1 MRKLHKRLAVG
12 NEKGFTLIEM
22 AIVLVIIGIIIG
34 SIMKGRDVIK
44 GSQVKEF
51 ANAYVGKWQTMVTQ
65 YYDKVGQNLADS
77 ANNGGTVAA
86 ATGADGF
93 MDGAAT
99 DIADATSANRVRVI
113 TALRR
118 VGIDP
123 CMVVKSKVF
132 TAVATT
138 QSDECSDLKNVGQT
152 KVDGE
157 FMANQTVTVGF
168 TNLVL
173 TVNGMTQRKNV
184 LYFTGVPLDVAIAID
199 KIYDGADS
207 GDGGSTVNLGCAAD
221 AATGAGTAVAQ
232 PAAIGGASA
241 LTPARWAIATN
252 VNTLCT
258 LGMILEH

>member
-1 MRKLHKRLAVG
+1 MRKLHKRLAAG

-44 GSQVKEF
+44 GSQIKEF
-51 ANAYVGKWQTMVTQ
+51 ANAYVGKWQTMVNQ
-65 YYDKVGQNLADS
+65 YYDKTGQNLADTS
-77 ANNGGTVAA
+77 RNGGTIAF
-86 ATGADGF
+86 ADNLDGY

-99 DIADATSANRVRVI
+99 DLLAADADRVRVI
-113 TALRR
+113 AAMRR

-123 CMVVKSKVF
+123 CQIVKSKLF
-132 TAVATT
+132 DAAPGAAPAT
-138 QSDECSDLKNVGQT
+138 QCADSKNVGQT

-157 FMANQTVTVGF
+157 FSANQTVTVGF
-168 TNLVL
+168 TNLRL
-173 TVNGMTQRKNV
+173 TLAGIVQKKNV
-184 LYFTGVPLDVAIAID
+184 LYFTGMPLDVAIAID

-207 GDGGSTVNLGCAAD
+207 GEGGSIVNLGCAND
-221 AATGAGTAVAQ
+221 AANTGAAIAQTAN
-232 PAAIGGASA
+232 AAANVASA
-241 LTPARWAIATN
+241 PARWAVATN